1 MPIAS
6 TLADLLAPLLAKRE
20 ELLTLEAKTMADLDN
35 VRADLRAVQRV
46 LKAADPEQYAR
57 KTNGP
62 KPKGSNGRIGS
73 GKIGFGPEPLRQ
85 AVEWVQQHAV
95 GQEFQQVELRN
106 DVEVFNSTSKTA
118 ELFKVFRE
126 EGFIRFVRQDGPRK
140 YYAWT
145 GDEPSELLVERMNR
159 PVNSHG
165 VGVEAA

>member
-57 KTNGP
+57 KTNGH
-62 KPKGSNGRIGS
+62 KPKTPGP
-73 GKIGFGPEPLRQ
+73 GKLGVGAEALRQ
-85 AVEWVQQHAV
+85 AVEWVQQHPV
-95 GQEFQQVELRN
+95 GEEFQQVNLRN
-106 DVEVFNSTSKTA
+106 DAPIFNSTSKTA
-118 ELFKVFRE
+118 QLFGVFRD

-145 GDEPSELLVERMNR
+145 GDEPSEFLVERMSR
-159 PVNSHG
+159 DGHETK
-165 VGVEAA
+165 VETD